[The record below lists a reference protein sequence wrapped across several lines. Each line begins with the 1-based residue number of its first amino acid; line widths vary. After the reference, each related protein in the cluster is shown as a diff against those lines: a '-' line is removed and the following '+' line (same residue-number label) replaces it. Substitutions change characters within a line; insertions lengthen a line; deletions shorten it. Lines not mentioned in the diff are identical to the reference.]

1 MDRRNFLRL
10 SALGGGAV
18 LAGTLP
24 RVSKADSAAGFAAP
38 GKHPGRPGAAKR
50 REPPTPGGFSPA
62 RLRRMHEVMSK
73 HVEGG
78 AVPGLVMLVARR
90 GEIHVDALGT
100 MAIGGG
106 GPMRRDTIFRIAS
119 VTKPITAAA
128 AMILVEEC
136 RLRLDEP
143 VDRLLPE
150 LANRKVLRRLEGPLD
165 DTVPAIRPITLR
177 DLLTFRLG
185 YGAIM
190 APPGSYPIQK
200 AMEDLGLAPSA
211 NLPSHPPDELM
222 RRFGTLPLVHQ
233 PGEQW
238 LYNSGSDILGVL
250 IARATGTSLG
260 AFLHERIFEPLGM
273 RDTAFSVSEA
283 MASRLPEC
291 YSVDPASG
299 KVAVFDQGR
308 GGRFTRPPLFESGA
322 GGLVSTVDDLYAFGR
337 MMLDKG
343 TGGGGRILSRLS
355 VELMT
360 ADQLTPAQKAAS
372 DFYPGFWESRG
383 WGFGMS
389 VVTRRDDL
397 AGVPGRYGWDGG
409 YGTSWYADPAEDLLG
424 ILLTQRVWTSPV
436 PPPLHVDFWAS
447 AYQAIA
453 D

>member
-1 MDRRNFLRL
+1 MDRRSFLKV
-10 SALGGGAV
+10 SAIGGGAV
-18 LAGTLP
+18 IAGSLP
-24 RVSKADSAAGFAAP
+24 RVAGAAP
-38 GKHPGRPGAAKR
+38 EPDFASPARTARQRDAPARPER
-50 REPPTPGGFSPA
+50 PTGGGFSKA
-62 RLRRMHEVMSK
+62 RLRRMREVMAG
-73 HVEGG
+73 HVESGS
-78 AVPGLVMLVARR
+78 VPGLVMLVARR
-90 GEIHVDALGT
+90 GEVHAD
-100 MAIGGG
+100 AIGAMAYGG
-106 GPMRRDTIFRIAS
+106 GEPMRRDAIFRIAS

-150 LANRKVLRRLEGPLD
+150 LANRKVLRRLDGPLD
-165 DTVPAIRPITLR
+165 DTVPAARPITLR

-200 AMEDLGLAPSA
+200 AMEDLGIAPSA

-222 RRFGTLPLVHQ
+222 RRYGSLPLVHQ

-250 IARATGTSLG
+250 IARAAGTSLG
-260 AFLHERIFEPLGM
+260 AFLRERIFEPLGM
-273 RDTAFSVSEA
+273 KDTAFNVPEA
-283 MASRLPEC
+283 KVARLPEC
-291 YSVDPASG
+291 YYADPATG

-308 GGRFTRPPLFESGA
+308 GGRFTRPPAFESGA

-337 MMLDKG
+337 MMLGKG
-343 TGGGGRILSRLS
+343 TGGGLRILSRLS

-372 DFYPGFWESRG
+372 AFFPGFWDSRG
-383 WGFGMS
+383 WGLGMA

-397 AGVPGRYGWDGG
+397 SAVPGRYGWDGG
-409 YGTSWYADPAEDLLG
+409 YGTSWYVDPMEDLIG

-436 PPPLHVDFWAS
+436 PPPVHVDFWSS
-447 AYQAIA
+447 AYQAI
-453 D
+453 DD